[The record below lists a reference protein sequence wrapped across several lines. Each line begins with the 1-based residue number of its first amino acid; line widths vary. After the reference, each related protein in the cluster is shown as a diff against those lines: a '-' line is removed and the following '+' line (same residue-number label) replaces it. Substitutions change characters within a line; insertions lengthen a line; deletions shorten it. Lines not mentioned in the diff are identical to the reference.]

1 MKTLAL
7 EPLLRQAT
15 VKAIDTIS
23 NKAAKAE
30 RFAEGAVG
38 KLLQR
43 WNKMSVSEKEQVAS
57 IVIATATA
65 VVTTIAAVKTR
76 GAGKPVKKAMKR
88 AGKAVLKKMDKST

>member
-1 MKTLAL
+1 MKNLAL

-15 VKAIDTIS
+15 VKTLDTIS
-23 NKAAKAE
+23 EKAAKAE

-43 WNKMSVSEKEQVAS
+43 WNNMTVSEKEQVAS

-65 VVTTIAAVKTR
+65 VVTTIAAAKSG
-76 GAGKPVKKAMKR
+76 GAGKPIKKALKR
-88 AGKAVLKKMDKST
+88 VGKATLKKTTP